1 MSKFKLTLD
10 DDSWVLDLGTMK
22 ISEAEQCEA
31 LTGWDVEK
39 WRDSL
44 VENRARAVKFAV
56 WLARTRAGEDVV
68 WKDLDFDLAA
78 LDWALL
84 DENGKELPPP
94 DLGVTEEDAD
104 AVPTGQP
111 EAEEPTGGE

>member
-1 MSKFKLTLD
+1 MAKFKLTID
-10 DDSWVLDLGTMK
+10 DQDWVLDLGTMK

-31 LTGWDVEK
+31 LTGWDVGK

-44 VENRARAVKFAV
+44 VEDRARAVKFAV

-68 WKDLDFDLAA
+68 WKDLDFDLAT
-78 LDWALL
+78 LEWTLL
-84 DENGKELPPP
+84 DDDGNELPPP

-111 EAEEPTGGE
+111 AAEEPTGGE